1 MRIMFLIDSLEGG
14 GAERACLN
22 IANELCKDND
32 VCVTAMFD
40 ADFPGYY
47 VDPRIQIKE
56 LKIRKSASLLQ
67 KPRIYYQEISRLR
80 RLKKEWH
87 VDCCVSFLETANFL
101 NVLSCVGEKTI
112 ASVRNYYSLS
122 LTRERLWFQKLKAF
136 FVGRRADKIISVSK
150 AAAWDLVENFH
161 TPEEKITVIYNMY
174 DPDQVSFN
182 RKEET
187 YDRFEDLLQENP
199 DSVRYISVGR
209 MVPQKGQQ
217 HLIRAFRKLVEE
229 LPNAQLFLFGDGE
242 EREYLE
248 KVICV
253 NGLEKNV
260 HLMGFDPGIG
270 SYLKQANV
278 YVCTSLWEGFSNSI
292 LEAFVNEVPV
302 ISTDCRSG
310 PRELLAPDTD
320 CISEAR
326 GIEYA
331 EYGILTPVCSGD
343 QTLTVDP
350 LEKEESAL
358 ADAMIHMGKDRSL
371 RERYA
376 QKSRKRAEAFRRDV
390 IVRQWKD
397 IIK

>member
-1 MRIMFLIDSLEGG
+1 M
-14 GAERACLN
+14 
-22 IANELCKDND
+22 
-32 VCVTAMFD
+32 
-40 ADFPGYY
+40 
-47 VDPRIQIKE
+47 
-56 LKIRKSASLLQ
+56 
-67 KPRIYYQEISRLR
+67 
-80 RLKKEWH
+80 
-87 VDCCVSFLETANFL
+87 
-101 NVLSCVGEKTI
+101 
-112 ASVRNYYSLS
+112 
-122 LTRERLWFQKLKAF
+122 
-136 FVGRRADKIISVSK
+136 
-150 AAAWDLVENFH
+150 
-161 TPEEKITVIYNMY
+161 
-174 DPDQVSFN
+174 
-182 RKEET
+182 
-187 YDRFEDLLQENP
+187 
-199 DSVRYISVGR
+199 
-209 MVPQKGQQ
+209 
-217 HLIRAFRKLVEE
+217 
-229 LPNAQLFLFGDGE
+229 
-242 EREYLE
+242 
-248 KVICV
+248 